1 MSIQER
7 HNKNI
12 ETGLKISELRTRPPK
27 IKPPFR
33 VYTYESG
40 IFGRNKVVNEWICK
54 SMTEWRICMG
64 IPATLPRNACV
75 SVAEIRK
82 YSGKDYKNIT
92 EMKISDLK
100 IYDKPKELGEFT
112 VIFCS
117 TMITNVTAFITMIR
131 CPRSESICISLF
143 RLRFIDFPQILA
155 IPPYAAVI
163 EFFAAVNA
171 CKNSHVVLVAMRPRG
186 VVLL

>member
-1 MSIQER
+1 MQSILMSIQER

-100 IYDKPKELGEFT
+100 IYDKPKELGEFRKEGFMT
-112 VIFCS
+112 EEQWLYTLYPNTHCHYVAWAKRFE
-117 TMITNVTAFITMIR
+117 ITR
-131 CPRSESICISLF
+131 PPRSWC
-143 RLRFIDFPQILA
+143 
-155 IPPYAAVI
+155 
-163 EFFAAVNA
+163 
-171 CKNSHVVLVAMRPRG
+171 
-186 VVLL
+186 

>member
-1 MSIQER
+1 MQSILMSIQER

-100 IYDKPKELGEFT
+100 IYDKPKELGKFRKEGFMT
-112 VIFCS
+112 EEQWLYTLYPNTHCHYGAWAKRFE
-117 TMITNVTAFITMIR
+117 ITR
-131 CPRSESICISLF
+131 PPRSWCYVEEL
-143 RLRFIDFPQILA
+143 
-155 IPPYAAVI
+155 
-163 EFFAAVNA
+163 E
-171 CKNSHVVLVAMRPRG
+171 
-186 VVLL
+186 

>member
-1 MSIQER
+1 MKAILMSIQEQ

-12 ETGLKISELRTRPPK
+12 ESGLKISELRTKPPK

-40 IFGRNKVVNEWICK
+40 IFGRHKVVNEWICE

-75 SVAEIRK
+75 SISEIRK

-100 IYDKPKELGEFT
+100 IYDKPKELEWFRKCHKCEYGPLERCKRHEFSCDGT
-112 VIFCS
+112 YKIV
-117 TMITNVTAFITMIR
+117 N
-131 CPRSESICISLF
+131 P
-143 RLRFIDFPQILA
+143 PQSWCYVEEL
-155 IPPYAAVI
+155 
-163 EFFAAVNA
+163 E
-171 CKNSHVVLVAMRPRG
+171 
-186 VVLL
+186 

>member
-1 MSIQER
+1 MQSILMSIQER

-100 IYDKPKELGEFT
+100 IYDKPKELGEFRKEGFMT
-112 VIFCS
+112 EEQWLYTLYPNTHCHYVAWAKRFE
-117 TMITNVTAFITMIR
+117 IR
-131 CPRSESICISLF
+131 KNIC
-143 RLRFIDFPQILA
+143 R
-155 IPPYAAVI
+155 V
-163 EFFAAVNA
+163 
-171 CKNSHVVLVAMRPRG
+171 CKSKRM
-186 VVLL
+186 

>member
-1 MSIQER
+1 MQSILMSIQER

-64 IPATLPRNACV
+64 IPATLTRNACV

-100 IYDKPKELGEFT
+100 IYDKPKELGEFRKEGFMT
-112 VIFCS
+112 EEQWLYTLYPNTHCHYVAWAKRFE
-117 TMITNVTAFITMIR
+117 ITR
-131 CPRSESICISLF
+131 PPRSWCYVEEL
-143 RLRFIDFPQILA
+143 
-155 IPPYAAVI
+155 
-163 EFFAAVNA
+163 E
-171 CKNSHVVLVAMRPRG
+171 
-186 VVLL
+186 

>member
-1 MSIQER
+1 MQSILMSIQER

-100 IYDKPKELGEFT
+100 IYDKPKELGEFR
-112 VIFCS
+112 I
-117 TMITNVTAFITMIR
+117 
-131 CPRSESICISLF
+131 ES
-143 RLRFIDFPQILA
+143 
-155 IPPYAAVI
+155 V
-163 EFFAAVNA
+163 
-171 CKNSHVVLVAMRPRG
+171 
-186 VVLL
+186 